1 MRIIKSIVFVFIV
14 IVGLS
19 ACAKTEKINIQPSTK
34 EVDSSTVNTKEDYS
48 MNREIV
54 VISKIN
60 KEYIIVENTQKEK
73 YKIQKNSEN
82 YKEGDYLMIHFKDD
96 QKKKDDTQET
106 DYIVNPSLIE
116 ETSIDVQKSY

>member
-19 ACAKTEKINIQPSTK
+19 ACAKTEKIKIQPSTK
-34 EVDSSTVNTKEDYS
+34 EVDSSTVNTKENYS

-54 VISKIN
+54 IISKIN

-73 YKIQKNSEN
+73 YKIQNNSKN

-96 QKKKDDTQET
+96 QKKKDATQET